1 MFRSEKYLTSG
12 VSETIPIVIQLTMW
26 NMIADIPTEKDYL
39 QIFRLTGENGP
50 QIITPEQEPP
60 EYRRTVMFE
69 WPETVTQ
76 KVYVIDDGDHCTMLL
91 AEEY

>member
-1 MFRSEKYLTSG
+1 MFRSEKYLTTG
-12 VSETIPIVIQLTMW
+12 VNETIPIVIQLIMW
-26 NMIADIPTEKDYL
+26 KMIADIPTEKDYL
-39 QIFRLTGENGP
+39 QIFRLIGENGL
-50 QIITPEQEPP
+50 QIITHEQEQP

-69 WPETVTQ
+69 WSETVTQ